1 MKWLTSIDVPGDRA
15 DAGVRLA
22 CTIGRLAD
30 TPNGIAIATTLDEG
44 HGRRM
49 SDLLAEYL
57 THREQGH
64 GHHAALKALAR
75 RFDLD
80 PATVGRVIDRAER
93 GAQAGGGRPNFRCV
107 ASASPEQSLARAE
120 IRTSGGHG

>member
-1 MKWLTSIDVPGDRA
+1 
-15 DAGVRLA
+15 
-22 CTIGRLAD
+22 
-30 TPNGIAIATTLDEG
+30 
-44 HGRRM
+44 M
-49 SDLLAEYL
+49 SDMRSEYRK
-57 THREQGH
+57 HREQGH

-107 ASASPEQSLARAE
+107 PSSAPETSTARANANM
-120 IRTSGGHG
+120 RGHG